1 MFSNPN
7 FDRILILIKTGRY
20 DEAIQL
26 LRQDLSQNPD
36 NPVALGLLAVCFL
49 DKGQREAALTP
60 AGQAVGLSPDDPWL
74 LCIHSRVL
82 MLNNKIPEA
91 RQSAQAAL
99 QFNPTYTTAYE
110 LLSQLAYHEKKWEE
124 ALKYAEGGL
133 AHDPEDA
140 DLVNLRAMSL
150 MKLNRINEAAET
162 VDYALKQDPE
172 DTFSHSNKG
181 WVLIEQG
188 RYDEAV
194 LTFREALRF
203 APGNEYARD
212 GLKEAIKGK
221 NWLYRGV
228 LRYAL
233 FMGKLSERNQWLLII
248 GAYVVI
254 RIISNVADSNKALQP
269 FLMPLVGIYLVF
281 AFATWI
287 GVPLSNLV
295 LRLHPIGKHA
305 LTAAEKR
312 DSSLIGINLG
322 VSVLALLLGQFIA
335 GDLSQTLITLG
346 IALLVM
352 LVPIGGYSLSD
363 PKGSARRTLAYLAI
377 ALFIFGPGSQLM
389 YLLTGSFKGESTMLT
404 IFMIGIFFYG
414 WIANYILM
422 RDRNRFH

>member
-7 FDRILILIKTGRY
+7 IDRILILMKTGRY

-26 LRQDLSQNPD
+26 LGQDLSQNPD
-36 NPVALGLLAVCFL
+36 NAVALGLLAVCYL
-49 DKGQREAALTP
+49 DKGKRQEALLP
-60 AGQAVGLSPDDPWL
+60 ANQAVGLTPDDPWL
-74 LCIHSRVL
+74 LSIHSRVL
-82 MLNNKIPEA
+82 MVNNKISEA
-91 RQSAQAAL
+91 RQSAEAAL
-99 QFNPTYTTAYE
+99 HLNPTYTAAYE
-110 LLSQLAYHEKKWEE
+110 LLAQLAYHEKKWEE
-124 ALKYAEGGL
+124 ALQYAEGGL

-140 DLVNLRAMSL
+140 DLVNLRAMAL
-150 MKLNRINEAAET
+150 MKLNRMNEAAET
-162 VDYALKQDPE
+162 VDYALRQDPE

-181 WVLIEQG
+181 WLLIEQG

-194 LTFREALRF
+194 NTFREALRF

-248 GAYVVI
+248 GAYVAI

-269 FLMPLVGIYLVF
+269 FLIPLVGLYLVF

-305 LTAAEKR
+305 LTTVEKR
-312 DSSLIGINLG
+312 DSSLIGLDLAAG
-322 VSVLALLLGQFIA
+322 VLTLLASLALT
-335 GDLSQTLITLG
+335 GDLSQTLNTLG
-346 IALLVM
+346 ITLIVM
-352 LVPIGGYSLSD
+352 LVPLGGYSLSD
-363 PKGSARRTLAYLAI
+363 PKGGARKTLAYLAI
-377 ALFIFGPGSQLM
+377 GLFLFGPGSQLM
-389 YLLTGSFKGESTMLT
+389 YLLTGSSSGESVLLT
-404 IFMIGIFFYG
+404 LFMIGIFFYG

-422 RDRNRFH
+422 RDRSRFH